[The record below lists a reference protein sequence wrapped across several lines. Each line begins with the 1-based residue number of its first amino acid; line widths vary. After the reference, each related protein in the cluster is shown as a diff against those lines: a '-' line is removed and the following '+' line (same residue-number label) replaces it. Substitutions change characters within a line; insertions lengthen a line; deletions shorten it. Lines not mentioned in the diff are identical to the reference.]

1 MGRLVQSNQAVRSQA
16 DFFGV
21 DHFTRVTGLTTSQ
34 VSSTLFF
41 NNVLQPWILT
51 DGTILS
57 DTQLS
62 SGNVYWNEIPGSPGF
77 YSVRFVP
84 FAVGYWRV
92 VLTYPTGSQTVS
104 NDFDVVAVPP
114 PVDDGLKTSFIRPGC

>member
-1 MGRLVQSNQAVRSQA
+1 MGRQVSSNQAVRSQA

-34 VSSTLFF
+34 VSSVLFF
-41 NNVLQPWILT
+41 NNALQPWVLT
-51 DGTILS
+51 DGTIVT

-62 SGNVYWNEIPGSPGF
+62 SGKVYWNEIPGSPGF

-84 FAVGYWRV
+84 DAVGFWRLV
-92 VLTYPTGSQTVS
+92 VTYPSGTQVVA
-104 NDFDVVAVPP
+104 NDFDVVAPP
-114 PVDDGLKTSFIRPGC
+114 PPLEEGLKASFHSPRC